1 MYLLNVVIP
10 EVNKEVE
17 HMGVLHQMIC
27 IDAYSSN
34 NKCHDTLTE
43 KFKEGFAIYI
53 TLKGKFGFTNMNANQ
68 DIFSLIGL
76 INDICCQSDD
86 QFKGTYALNEEK
98 RGFVSTSRGNMVVM
112 IPIMETSIILV
123 EVAEIYGG
131 AYSKEPGV
139 IKEELEDLGVDDS
152 DADDTNNR
160 SLSESI
166 VRKIC

>member
-1 MYLLNVVIP
+1 
-10 EVNKEVE
+10 
-17 HMGVLHQMIC
+17 MI
-27 IDAYSSN
+27 SS
-34 NKCHDTLTE
+34 KALTLST
-43 KFKEGFAIYI
+43 K
-53 TLKGKFGFTNMNANQ
+53 N
-68 DIFSLIGL
+68 
-76 INDICCQSDD
+76 
-86 QFKGTYALNEEK
+86 K
-98 RGFVSTSRGNMVVM
+98 RGFVSTSRGNMVIM